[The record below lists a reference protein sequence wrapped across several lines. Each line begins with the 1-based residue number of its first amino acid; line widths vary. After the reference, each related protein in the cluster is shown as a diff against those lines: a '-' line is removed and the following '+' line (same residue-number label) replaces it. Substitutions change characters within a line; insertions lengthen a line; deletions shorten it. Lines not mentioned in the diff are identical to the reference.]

1 MTRFLGWKEFKEK
14 VQSDIPTVLYEN
26 TNITTTFPNVDIT
39 TSTLPITLNQDC
51 TKFKRL
57 LVEGIIAIKNCN
69 PTSTTTNLY
78 DIFTTTDVINPEYG
92 KMFALQDWFL
102 YSDST
107 SSNDDHFAYCFR
119 LVCKISN
126 DGLSFEPYISADDGG
141 TCTHTNQSNL
151 VSLSWCIGGGDVECC
166 REDGE
171 VQTAYICRDCG
182 KIKVTSAQVCSECC
196 DSTDQALWNA
206 NLNQWVDPTTFLSWS
221 IIQRDPLYTNEY
233 SGNSIA
239 TTDVKRSGWKRFG
252 EVKNNYINT
261 TYQYGYPIAITKVIG
276 FNNLK

>member
-39 TSTLPITLNQDC
+39 TPTLPITLNQDC

-57 LVEGIIAIKNCN
+57 LVEGIVAIKNCN

-107 SSNDDHFAYCFR
+107 DSNDDHFAYCFR
-119 LVCKISN
+119 LVCKISDDGTKFNVYISTDDLDSENN
-126 DGLSFEPYISADDGG
+126 DG
-141 TCTHTNQSNL
+141 T
-151 VSLSWCIGGGDVECC
+151 V
-166 REDGE
+166 R
-171 VQTAYICRDCG
+171 
-182 KIKVTSAQVCSECC
+182 
-196 DSTDQALWNA
+196 
-206 NLNQWVDPTTFLSWS
+206 
-221 IIQRDPLYTNEY
+221 
-233 SGNSIA
+233 
-239 TTDVKRSGWKRFG
+239 RSGWKRFG
-252 EVKNNYINT
+252 EVKNNYIDT
-261 TYQYGYPIAITKVIG
+261 AYQYGYPIAITKVIG